1 MTDGNE
7 LRNLGEFGLIDR
19 IAQRLPAGAGVA
31 LGIGDDA
38 AAFAPAPGQLNLITT
53 DMLVEGIHFD
63 LSYSDPLSLGKK
75 ALSVNLS
82 DIAAMG
88 GKPRHYLL
96 SLAIPPAITLDFL
109 DNLISGMLSRA
120 EQFGVHL
127 IGGDTCSSSGPL
139 VLNLTVLGEQS
150 PDMLVRRSGARP
162 GDQICVTGTVGD
174 SALGLRL
181 LRQGGR
187 KGDAIARHLDP
198 LPRVREGLA
207 LAEAAIP
214 SSMIDLSDGLL
225 ADLGHILDLSAVGA
239 RIYSEELPLSDTFRK
254 HFPLVT
260 EEALSLALAGG
271 EDYEL
276 LFTAPPEKIPQ
287 IFPLLEKMG
296 TPVSVIGT
304 ITEENTRAVIG
315 SDGKEISL
323 DRKGYDHFSGRDKS

>member
-1 MTDGNE
+1 MTKGID
-7 LRNLGEFGLIDR
+7 LRKLGEFGLIDR

-38 AAFAPAPGQLNLITT
+38 AAFAPAPGQLSLITT

-75 ALSVNLS
+75 AMSVNLS

-109 DNLISGMLSRA
+109 DTFISGMLSRA
-120 EQFGVHL
+120 DQFGVQL

-150 PDMLVRRSGARP
+150 PDLLVRRSGARP
-162 GDQICVTGTVGD
+162 GDQICVTGTIGD

-181 LRQGGR
+181 LRQGDRQGV
-187 KGDAIARHLDP
+187 AIERHLDP
-198 LPRVREGLA
+198 VPRVLEGLA
-207 LAEAAIP
+207 LAEATIP
-214 SSMIDLSDGLL
+214 SAMIDLSDGLS

-239 RIYSEELPLSDTFRK
+239 RIYSETLPLSDTFRE
-254 HFPLVT
+254 HFPTVT
-260 EEALSLALAGG
+260 AEALSLALAGG

-276 LFTAPPEKIPQ
+276 LFTVPPEKIPLV
-287 IFPLLEKMG
+287 FSLLEKFG
-296 TPVSVIGT
+296 TPVAVIGT
-304 ITEENTRAVIG
+304 ITAENTRAVIG
-315 SDGKEISL
+315 SDGREISL
-323 DRKGYDHFSGRDKS
+323 NKKGYDHFSSRD

>member
-1 MTDGNE
+1 MTDRND

-19 IAQRLPAGAGVA
+19 IAQRLPAGTGVA

-88 GKPRHYLL
+88 GKPRYYLL
-96 SLAIPPAITLDFL
+96 SLAIPPAMTLDFL
-109 DNLISGMLSRA
+109 DDFIGGMLSRA
-120 EQFGVHL
+120 EQFDVQL

-139 VLNLTVLGEQS
+139 ILTLTVLGEQS
-150 PDMLVRRSGARP
+150 PDLLVRRSGARP
-162 GDQICVTGTVGD
+162 GDQICVTGTIGD

-187 KGDAIARHLDP
+187 QGNAIARHLDP

-207 LAEAAIP
+207 LAEATIP
-214 SSMIDLSDGLL
+214 SAMIDLSDGLM

-239 RIYSEELPLSDTFRK
+239 RIFSEALPLSDTFRE
-254 HFPLVT
+254 HFPTLT

-276 LFTAPPEKIPQ
+276 LFTVPPEKIPLV
-287 IFPLLEKMG
+287 FTLLEKLG
-296 TPVSVIGT
+296 TPVSIIGS
-304 ITEENTRAVIG
+304 ITTENSRTVIG
-315 SDGKEISL
+315 SDGREIPL
-323 DRKGYDHFSGRDKS
+323 NKKGYDHFSYRE